1 MKKWIVRLFLLL
13 VLLVLVGVVAA
24 HFFLDG
30 AIKKGVETFGPEF
43 TKVSVKLDS
52 ANVILLSGSGSLKG
66 LVVGNPEPYKSPNSI
81 SLGVASLAIDPA
93 SLLTDKIVINSI
105 NIKSPEVTFETDLK
119 ANNLSKILDN
129 VQGSTG
135 GGDKTSAP
143 ADKPASSGSS
153 KKLQVNDFLM
163 SGGKIHVSVTALGN
177 AKSATVPLPE
187 IHLKNLGTGP
197 DGITAAELTKL
208 IITEIE
214 NKARAASADTV
225 SDLAKQGVEV
235 FSREAGK
242 TAGNAATNALD
253 KATKGIGNLFKK

>member
-1 MKKWIVRLFLLL
+1 MKKWILRLFLLL
-13 VLLVLVGVVAA
+13 VLLVLVGIVAA

-30 AIKKGVETFGPEF
+30 AIKKGVETYGPEF

-52 ANVILLSGSGSLKG
+52 ANVMLLSGSGSLKG

-93 SLLTDKIVINSI
+93 SLLSDKIVINSI
-105 NIKSPEVTFETDLK
+105 NIQSPQITFETDLK

-129 VQGSTG
+129 VQNSSGS
-135 GGDKTSAP
+135 DQKSAP
-143 ADKPASSGSS
+143 ADKTSSSGAS

-163 SGGKIHVSVTALGN
+163 SGGKIHVTVNALGN
-177 AKSATVPLPE
+177 TKATTVALPE

-197 DGITAAELTKL
+197 EGITAAELTKL
-208 IITEIE
+208 VITEIE
-214 NKARAASADTV
+214 DKAKTASAQTV
-225 SDLAKQGVEV
+225 ADLAKGAEV
-235 FSREAGK
+235 IGRDLSK
-242 TAGNAATNALD
+242 TATTSGTNALD